1 LDSKGKDALKRIDMF
16 RNVFADPEALTIR
29 ITVLR
34 RHRQPRAPRLCL
46 PMEFRPDIRAT
57 PAASLA
63 GKPRL

>member
-34 RHRQPRAPRLCL
+34 RHRQPSR
-46 PMEFRPDIRAT
+46 
-57 PAASLA
+57 AASLPPNGISA
-63 GKPRL
+63 GYPRYAGRKPGR